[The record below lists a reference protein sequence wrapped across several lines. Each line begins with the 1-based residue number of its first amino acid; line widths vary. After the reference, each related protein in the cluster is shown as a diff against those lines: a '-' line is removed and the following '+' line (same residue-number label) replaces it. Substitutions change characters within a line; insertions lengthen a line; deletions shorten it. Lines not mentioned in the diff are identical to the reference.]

1 MKQLKES
8 LLDNDFDAPDL
19 FFDMKQL
26 NALNNRK
33 AFKRFEDECSKFN
46 WRNLVYNFFCNL
58 KNEQDN
64 LLKAADDCF
73 ADKEQKKKALDKL
86 AWDFYYGSLAS
97 SDGISQLQKD
107 INRQIGPD
115 PKEGA
120 YLNTAFKFIQKLD
133 SLLNKQIRGYSK
145 MEVFISHIESLIRKS
160 WIRDSSAQRLILVFR
175 NPGKSLDNIKALD
188 GKTIEG
194 YNMTFTDDPDEVD
207 YYQPYDWRG
216 DKCAIIKITP

>member
-46 WRNLVYNFFCNL
+46 WHNFRYNFFCNL
-58 KNEQDN
+58 KDEQDN

-107 INRQIGPD
+107 INRQIEPD

-120 YLNTAFKFIQKLD
+120 YLNTTFKFIQKLD
-133 SLLNKQIRGYSK
+133 NLLNKQIRGYSK
-145 MEVFISHIESLIRKS
+145 MEVFVSDIARLIRKS
-160 WIRDSSAQRLILVFR
+160 WIRDSSTQRLILVFR
-175 NPGKSLDNIKALD
+175 NPGKSSDNIKSLD

-194 YNMTFTDDPDEVD
+194 YNITFSDDKDEVD